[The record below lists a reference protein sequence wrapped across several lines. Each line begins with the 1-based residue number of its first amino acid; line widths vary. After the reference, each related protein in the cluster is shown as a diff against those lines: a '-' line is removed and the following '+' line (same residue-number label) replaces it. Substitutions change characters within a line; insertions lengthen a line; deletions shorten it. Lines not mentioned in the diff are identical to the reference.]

1 MWKSLL
7 IKMSEKTLYGFG
19 FGIGMGLAFK
29 ILSARPSQKGPG
41 ED

>member
-29 ILSARPSQKGPG
+29 IVSVKPSKRPSK
-41 ED
+41 D

>member
-29 ILSARPSQKGPG
+29 IVSIKPSKRP
-41 ED
+41 

>member
-29 ILSARPSQKGPG
+29 IVSIKSSQKGPS